1 MNSVRLYYMIH
12 KGKSDLAKVGNKQMD
27 QWLSELSMSKRK
39 TVQRLINS
47 DDQIASLLASQLL
60 KMCARDEAVDDFLLC
75 DVNYP
80 ETGKPNWQSK
90 QGYVLD
96 FNISHSNQC
105 VLVAASN
112 TVKIGVDV
120 EKIREL
126 KNLSFK
132 MVMLPDELKLIR
144 ETPTLFFELW
154 SKKEAVVKAANT
166 SGLSRMRDVILM
178 EDQATL
184 DGVDWYLNS
193 VETGMQ
199 LDDQYEIY
207 LATSEPVD
215 KLIIK
220 NIILE
225 DLIKDPAYD

>member
-12 KGKSDLAKVGNKQMD
+12 KGKSNLAKVGNKQMD

-144 ETPTLFFELW
+144 ETPNLFFALW

-199 LDDQYEIY
+199 IDDQYEIY

>member
-144 ETPTLFFELW
+144 ETPNLFFALW

-199 LDDQYEIY
+199 IDDQYEIRSEEH
-207 LATSEPVD
+207 TSELQSPDHLVCR
-215 KLIIK
+215 LL
-220 NIILE
+220 LE
-225 DLIKDPAYD
+225 QKTK

>member
-1 MNSVRLYYMIH
+1 MIH
-12 KGKSDLAKVGNKQMD
+12 KGKSNLAKVGNKQMD

-144 ETPTLFFELW
+144 ETPNLFFALW

-193 VETGMQ
+193 VKTGMQ